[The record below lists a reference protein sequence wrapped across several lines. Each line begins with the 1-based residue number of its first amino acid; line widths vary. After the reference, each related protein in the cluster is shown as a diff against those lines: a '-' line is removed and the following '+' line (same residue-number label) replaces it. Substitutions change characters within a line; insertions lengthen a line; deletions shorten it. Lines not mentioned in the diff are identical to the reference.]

1 MEIKPKY
8 GIGDFTFGMKA
19 DQVVAKLGKPDKM
32 YQDEDDENQVLYQYN
47 QHKLR
52 LTFYQDHDGKLGYI
66 RCSNPKLQFQG
77 KPVMN
82 TPIDKVKDETFSS
95 LIEEWEEEDYDFFVT
110 YVNEENWIV
119 LNVEYDEVTEIELGV
134 PVKNDDEYD
143 WK

>member
-1 MEIKPKY
+1 MEIKPTF

-19 DQVVAKLGKPDKM
+19 EQVVAKLGKPDKM
-32 YQDEDDENQVLYQYN
+32 YQDEDDENQLLYQYN
-47 QHKLR
+47 KSKLR

-66 RCSNPKLQFQG
+66 RCANPNLTFQG

-82 TPIDKVKDETFSS
+82 TPIEKVKNEVFGSQ
-95 LIEEWEEEDYDFFVT
+95 IEEWEEEDYDFFVT
-110 YVNEENWIV
+110 YVNEDNWIV